1 MPDIYCKKCIC
12 SQEPIISTEYRTFYF
27 PIASA
32 EFIIQN
38 FLLFSHYLDHQAQAY
53 LERYTHIVLW
63 SLGSDQY
70 GMFLNT
76 ILMLLLQK
84 RTGVSKTDRP
94 PLNPS
99 VVMLLAQLSPI
110 SCLDSRDCKDDR
122 VFPSNYNCVLDCCSM
137 YTVNWCYKTKSLP
150 SSSGQAID
158 MPYHQDRPYNHQH

>member
-1 MPDIYCKKCIC
+1 VTGTAINTNQFRYYLFLSKEYVLSSAEILVENWQMLSNLLSLGPKNHATQLLNGWQMPDIYCKKCIC

-53 LERYTHIVLW
+53 LERYTHILLW

-76 ILMLLLQK
+76 ILMLLCK
-84 RTGVSKTDRP
+84 RGLEFPKLIGP
-94 PLNPS
+94 P
-99 VVMLLAQLSPI
+99 
-110 SCLDSRDCKDDR
+110 
-122 VFPSNYNCVLDCCSM
+122 
-137 YTVNWCYKTKSLP
+137 
-150 SSSGQAID
+150 
-158 MPYHQDRPYNHQH
+158 